1 MKTRLLTLALLAALL
16 TLLISP
22 ASAAQP
28 TSGSCGPNL
37 HWNLDKATGVLTI
50 SGTGPMED
58 YGYSAV
64 WYWTEN
70 RSYVRTVVVEEGCTT
85 IGKTAFAQLSNLT
98 SVTLPSTL
106 GYMSPVAY
114 RLQHC
119 RAGTA

>member
-1 MKTRLLTLALLAALL
+1 MKRRMWIILTLAVLAAALCCATAL
-16 TLLISP
+16 
-22 ASAAQP
+22 ADN
-28 TSGSCGPNL
+28 SGSCGDNATWTFDPG
-37 HWNLDKATGVLTI
+37 TGVLTI